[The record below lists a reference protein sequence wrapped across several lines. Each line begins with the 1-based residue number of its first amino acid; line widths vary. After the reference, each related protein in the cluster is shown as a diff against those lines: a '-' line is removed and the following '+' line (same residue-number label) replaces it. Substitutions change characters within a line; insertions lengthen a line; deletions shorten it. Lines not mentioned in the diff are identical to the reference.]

1 VRVSVIPGSGGRRY
15 VRGKFGDACSGP
27 QRRFER
33 ATRSPALPPFQ
44 TYCRLAANDVQGQ
57 SAKCVAARTCLFE
70 HLVGVH
76 TRGSRWVIARRS
88 RCEPAPA
95 HRCRGCLA
103 SALERH
109 YGPPLVLLQRH
120 VRQVFVK
127 LHLLRRRGIHVVG
140 RLDPGIHG
148 VGVCLYR
155 SVHLVDVANIVV
167 EVVGA
172 WRVRRP

>member
-1 VRVSVIPGSGGRRY
+1 MRVPVIPGSGGRRMFAASLAMPAP
-15 VRGKFGDACSGP
+15 GLSGGLSA
-27 QRRFER
+27 RRARPLCPRSRRIAVSQQTTFRAKVQNALQQER
-33 ATRSPALPPFQ
+33 V
-44 TYCRLAANDVQGQ
+44 Y
-57 SAKCVAARTCLFE
+57 FE

-76 TRGSRWVIARRS
+76 TRGSRWVIARRP

-120 VRQVFVK
+120 VRQVLVK

-140 RLDPGIHG
+140 HLDPGIHG

>member
-33 ATRSPALPPFQ
+33 ATRSPALP
-44 TYCRLAANDVQGQ
+44 
-57 SAKCVAARTCLFE
+57 
-70 HLVGVH
+70 
-76 TRGSRWVIARRS
+76 RS
-88 RCEPAPA
+88 RRIAVSQQTTFRAKVQNALQQERVYSSIWSACTLGDPDGLSPAAPAPV

-120 VRQVFVK
+120 VRQVLVK
-127 LHLLRRRGIHVVG
+127 LHSLRRRGIHVVG